1 MYTLKTQ
8 YLPIKPSSLVHL
20 SFMKHYVMLGAQKVP
35 FNSTVATGSFTLQI
49 NKTLY
54 IVFWS
59 LCFCLHW
66 APLGVTRLKQS
77 LRWMCQL
84 SPRILQVISKV
95 AKAPTIVNEKI
106 SSEQKQGSQS
116 WQTPPQTPIYPHFP
130 ESDLWLILP
139 FCKFPGSWTI
149 WFIPSSLILHGWK
162 FWC

>member
-1 MYTLKTQ
+1 
-8 YLPIKPSSLVHL
+8 
-20 SFMKHYVMLGAQKVP
+20 MKHYVMLGAQKVP
-35 FNSTVATGSFTLQI
+35 LNSTVATGSFTLQI

-130 ESDLWLILP
+130 ESWFVTHSVILQVSWKLDHLVYSFFPHTTWMEVLMLIKLKQKILGFTSDLLNYNLQ
-139 FCKFPGSWTI
+139 
-149 WFIPSSLILHGWK
+149 
-162 FWC
+162 